1 MAKDPPGFF
10 SSLCSCFLSSDS
22 RSTPLLDDD
31 GCERS
36 SSRSWSGD
44 DEQVSGPE
52 FPAGE
57 ESESEGSLILF
68 PTLETIG
75 EEEPSTKPSDHIT
88 IVSTQKVTRPTEGTK
103 VPFEHTAQDQ
113 HSNSPIT
120 MKRSDPTCSV
130 PDVTKKQVAV
140 SDPDVSKADTESL
153 TNVLVEYIPHEQ
165 YSNFPIEMKRGDP
178 TYSVPDVTGKQVA
191 VSDPGMTSENI
202 QGQTKEYS
210 DSGISCWSSAS
221 KPLVDNVAKISS
233 ESLAEVLFDNTPYEQ
248 YCDPP
253 AQTEWE
259 DPVHG
264 TPGEADIQAAYPDE
278 DPLLHVLSIDSGSV
292 SPPLLSKAPGKR
304 KKWKF
309 LKGFSLKKSKLKS
322 KPLSV
327 HMPGRHSQS
336 VPDLHHHNFDEDS
349 MSTSS
354 IISGH
359 SACLLLTSNEDLI
372 DSDIRS
378 KKVELNMK
386 NFYQISQYQ
395 D

>member
-1 MAKDPPGFF
+1 
-10 SSLCSCFLSSDS
+10 
-22 RSTPLLDDD
+22 
-31 GCERS
+31 
-36 SSRSWSGD
+36 
-44 DEQVSGPE
+44 
-52 FPAGE
+52 
-57 ESESEGSLILF
+57 
-68 PTLETIG
+68 
-75 EEEPSTKPSDHIT
+75 
-88 IVSTQKVTRPTEGTK
+88 
-103 VPFEHTAQDQ
+103 
-113 HSNSPIT
+113 
-120 MKRSDPTCSV
+120 MKRS
-130 PDVTKKQVAV
+130 
-140 SDPDVSKADTESL
+140 
-153 TNVLVEYIPHEQ
+153 
-165 YSNFPIEMKRGDP
+165 DP

-221 KPLVDNVAKISS
+221 KPIVDDVAQIPS
-233 ESLAEVLFDNTPYEQ
+233 ESLAEVFFDNTPYEQ

-253 AQTEWE
+253 VQTEWE
-259 DPVHG
+259 DPIHG
-264 TPGEADIQAAYPDE
+264 TPSEADIQAADPGE

-292 SPPLLSKAPGKR
+292 SPPLLSKAPGKK

-378 KKVELNMK
+378 RKVELNMK